1 LRIVRCGFSQKI
13 IGILEKEGL
22 DYTTYDILTDDGVRQ
37 SAFPIPRISS
47 WRLSTDLELGVELK
61 TMNEWPTFPQLI
73 IKGEFVGGLD
83 VVKEMVDNGELQEM
97 MSG

>member
-1 LRIVRCGFSQKI
+1 MV
-13 IGILEKEGL
+13 
-22 DYTTYDILTDDGVRQ
+22 
-37 SAFPIPRISS
+37 
-47 WRLSTDLELGVELK
+47 VELK

-97 MSG
+97 MSS